1 MVGHFCNWRITI
13 KYRGLNFGLY
23 ISAAGDAD
31 RPGDMLHQDGQD
43 REGVVWG
50 GLQGTGQRDEESGGH
65 QNHRPGRGRR
75 RNRGHPTGDHGL
87 VSVR

>member
-1 MVGHFCNWRITI
+1 M
-13 KYRGLNFGLY
+13 Y

-65 QNHRPGRGRR
+65 QNHRPGRGGR
-75 RNRGHPTGDHGL
+75 RNWGHPTGDHGL